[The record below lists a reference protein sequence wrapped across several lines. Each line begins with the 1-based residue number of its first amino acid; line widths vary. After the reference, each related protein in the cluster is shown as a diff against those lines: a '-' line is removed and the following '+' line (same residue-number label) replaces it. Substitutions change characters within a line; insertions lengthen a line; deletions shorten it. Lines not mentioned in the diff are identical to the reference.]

1 MPDDRDV
8 GQVHSHRAHELETFL
23 GALQDV
29 AGRLD
34 RVGLVVDQ
42 ADELTIEVCQFLE
55 KFTWLRFLPAY
66 LSAAEPNQ
74 PSPGNAAASSSRA
87 FSKYSSEE

>member
-55 KFTWLRFLPAY
+55 KIHVVAVFAGVFVRGRT
-66 LSAAEPNQ
+66 
-74 PSPGNAAASSSRA
+74 
-87 FSKYSSEE
+87 